1 MRARLIA
8 SVLTILALAGPALAQ
23 NDRRDRQNPELVVDG
38 GGRLGSCDAIRFTR
52 DGKYLLAIGDDKVVR
67 CWPFDPDRRLL
78 QTEGMQVLRWTIW
91 REQRGA
97 IFALALSPD
106 EGNKHVAIAG
116 LGQPASTV
124 VVLDRATGK
133 MLHRTV
139 AGTPKGE
146 KDPNAIW
153 SLAYAPDGQRIAFG
167 DSLGGVWL
175 CDLTA
180 KKNKQGEL
188 PCSRLYQHPAPKSG
202 DETKDTNVVRLVHF
216 FGKNQLYSL
225 AEDGSARLCDLD
237 TSEVK
242 KMKSFD
248 NEGFDIFHAT
258 VSPDGNWF
266 AAVTKGPVILL
277 RSVDGDSKKS
287 HKLRLGRDSLEF
299 GRAVAFD
306 PTSKR
311 LAVTIGRTLRQDFY
325 MEDED
330 RVVFYDVKDGATTK
344 EIENSAHKGPD
355 GLYRAW
361 RIAFHP
367 NGKDIT
373 IAEGENHEVKLWRLN
388 EKTKCLD
395 PDAKPVSVMT
405 GAGRALWDVEISEDG
420 KQIGFRDQRKAHWEK
435 PNERAEGPWRVF
447 NLEDRDWAD
456 PTKFPMA
463 KRYDK
468 LDDWTVTAVQ
478 KDPFVWYAVPKG
490 GKPQPLPLNRK
501 QDGMPRCWTFIP
513 TPKGKP
519 QLLAVG
525 HLWGVS
531 IFELR
536 PDARPKRVRLL
547 TGHQADVTA
556 LAVSGDRKVLV
567 SASSDNTISGWSLTT
582 NFPSQR
588 VLGASFEIDGNTLV
602 VKAVDTASPAW
613 EAGLVVGDV
622 VESFHFKG
630 DKATMPGG
638 PAAWKAQLEKPEPG
652 VEHGFVIRRKDE
664 TELVKLAT
672 TVRHRPLWRF
682 YPTRDGEWVLW
693 MWQGA
698 YYDSSTKGD
707 FYIGW
712 HVNAPDP
719 NVEPTFYRAEQF
731 RKLFRR
737 PGVLNK
743 LLDTN
748 DVAATLT
755 YFAQGK
761 NPLPLRFNDK
771 EPPALT
777 IRLSA
782 TATKDTNVTA
792 TLTARPQGDNV
803 DFRPVRAELWIN
815 DFRIMSEDMPG
826 DWRKKGGVLEREV
839 TIPAAKLRA
848 EENLLTYQVYNR
860 AGGRSES
867 SVTLTCTRPPA
878 QPRLYGLLVGINKY
892 GKSKVATP
900 NGRGPLRNLNSACR
914 DATAL
919 HDSLQAQKGLYQEI
933 DLVMQLDGEAT
944 RDDILA
950 ALKTLADKVGPEDRC
965 VIYLGGHGTFDP
977 AKEGDDSGT
986 WRFCCPDFD
995 DTNAANA
1002 AKTGISDEELQAK
1015 LARIAGRKVVIL
1027 DACHSGQAATENPVR
1042 PLVPSG
1048 QGPIVIAACDRNQE
1062 ALENKE
1068 HGLFTAA
1075 LLEALGEKFRD
1086 ADTDPRD
1093 GELDAREL
1101 YKYTYRQMPRLLD
1114 GVGRPAF
1121 AQVPIW
1127 FAPEGVKLYPLAKEK
1142 E

>member
-8 SVLTILALAGPALAQ
+8 SVLILSAIAGPALAQ

-67 CWPFDPDRRLL
+67 CWPFDPDKRLL

-116 LGQPASTV
+116 LGQPTSTV

-139 AGTPKGE
+139 AGTLKGE
-146 KDPNAIW
+146 KDPNSIW

-180 KKNKQGEL
+180 KKNSEGQL
-188 PCSRLYQHPAPKSG
+188 PCSRLYQHPVPKK
-202 DETKDTNVVRLVHF
+202 DETKETNVVRLVHF
-216 FGKNQLYSL
+216 FRKNELYSV
-225 AEDGSARLCDLD
+225 AEDGSVRRYDLD
-237 TSEVK
+237 TK
-242 KMKSFD
+242 KKPTEEEPFKIGD
-248 NEGFDIFHAT
+248 HALFRAA
-258 VSPDGNWF
+258 VSPDEKWI
-266 AAVTKGPVILL
+266 AVVTKGPVLIV
-277 RSVDGDSKKS
+277 RSVSDPTKG
-287 HKLRLGRDSLEF
+287 RRFTLGAREF

-306 PTSKR
+306 PSSKR
-311 LAVTIGRTLRQDFY
+311 LAVAVGRTLDQRFY
-325 MEDED
+325 MEDQD
-330 RVVFYDVKDGATTK
+330 RIDFYDL
-344 EIENSAHKGPD
+344 ENNFDKTEGPSN
-355 GLYRAW
+355 LYRAW
-361 RIAFHP
+361 YIAFHS
-367 NGKDIT
+367 NGKDIAV
-373 IAEGENHEVKLWRLN
+373 AEGENHEVKLWRLN

-395 PDAKPVSVMT
+395 RDAKPVSVMV
-405 GAGRALWDVEISEDG
+405 GAGRALWDVAISEDG
-420 KQIGFRDQRKAHWEK
+420 KQIGFRDQRKAHWEH
-435 PNERAEGPWRVF
+435 PNERADGPWRVF
-447 NLEDRDWAD
+447 NLEDREWAD
-456 PTKFPMA
+456 PAKFQMA
-463 KRYDK
+463 KRYDT
-468 LDDWTVTAVQ
+468 LGDWTVTAVQ

-490 GKPQPLPLNRK
+490 GKPQPQHQLPLNPK

-525 HLWGVS
+525 HLWGLS

-536 PDARPKRVRLL
+536 PDAEPKRIRLL

-556 LAVSGDRKVLV
+556 LAVTGNGKVLV

-622 VESFHFKG
+622 VEEFHWKG

-638 PAAWKAQLEKPEPG
+638 PAAWKAQLEKPEVG
-652 VEHGFVIRRKDE
+652 VEHGFVIRRKGE
-664 TELVKLAT
+664 KEPVKLAT

-712 HVNAPDP
+712 HVNAPNP

-782 TATKDTNVTA
+782 TATKNSNVTA

-815 DFRIMSEDMPG
+815 DFRLVAEEMPG
-826 DWRKKGGVLEREV
+826 DWGEKGGVLEREV
-839 TIPAAKLRA
+839 PIPAAKLRA
-848 EENLLTYQVYNR
+848 GENVLTYQVYNR
-860 AGGRSES
+860 AGGRAEAA
-867 SVTLTCTRPPA
+867 VTLTCTRPPE
-878 QPRLYGLLVGINKY
+878 QPRLFGLLVGINKY

-919 HDSLQAQKGLYQEI
+919 RDSLQAQKGLYQKI
-933 DLVMQLDGEAT
+933 DLLIQLDGEAT

-950 ALKTLADKVGPEDRC
+950 ALKTLADNVGPEDHC
-965 VIYLGGHGTFDP
+965 VIYLGGHGTFDA
-977 AKEGDDSGT
+977 AKEGDDAGT
-986 WRFCCPDFD
+986 WRFCCPAFD
-995 DTNAANA
+995 DTNA
-1002 AKTGISDEELQAK
+1002 AKTGISDLELQARM
-1015 LARIAGRKVVIL
+1015 ARIAGRKVVIL
-1027 DACHSGQAATENPVR
+1027 DACHSGQATENPVR

-1048 QGPIVIAACDRNQE
+1048 QGPIVLAACNRNQE

-1093 GELDAREL
+1093 GALDAREL
-1101 YKYTYRQMPRLLD
+1101 YLYTYRQMPRLLESVD
-1114 GVGRPAF
+1114 RPAF

-1127 FAPEGVKLYPLAKEK
+1127 FAPEGVKLYPLAKENK
-1142 E
+1142 